1 MDIDQQTLLEL
12 LMNDDDRAYQHLY
25 RNYFPALKSFAT
37 YYVADD
43 EVAVDLIQDV
53 FIGLLGNKKPFA
65 NLNDVK
71 FYLYGALKNR
81 CISHI
86 RKQKVRDRYVSE
98 IQSEALEDDI
108 LFFDRVLEE
117 DVYAQLM
124 AAICQLP
131 PQCSKVM
138 RLTIEG
144 YKASEIASQLNISV
158 ETVKDHKQSGKKK
171 LFLLLKD
178 ISLQTIVLYLFV

>member
-12 LMNDDDRAYQHLY
+12 LSNDDDRAYQHLY
-25 RNYFPALKSFAT
+25 RNYFPALKSFAS
-37 YYVADD
+37 YYVVDD

-53 FIGLLGNKKPFA
+53 FVGLLGSKTPFA

-71 FYLYGALKNR
+71 FYLYSALKNR
-81 CISHI
+81 CISYI
-86 RKQKVRDRYVSE
+86 RKQKIRDKYISE
-98 IQSEALEDDI
+98 IQNTALEEDI

-117 DVYAQLM
+117 DVYSRLM
-124 AAICQLP
+124 TAIRQLP

-138 RLTIEG
+138 LLTMEG
-144 YKASEIASQLNISV
+144 CKVSEIATRLGISV
-158 ETVKDHKQSGKKK
+158 ETVKDHKHSGKKK

-178 ISLQTIVLYLFV
+178 ISLQTIVLFLFA